1 MSNLWTVTYAFKICN
16 LAKLRA
22 DILLRFQWQI
32 KRASLGLGLA
42 LGFTS
47 TSPLRNTSRLKKR
60 QVELIKWW
68 RKIISKKGTTWCFLV
83 YYPGEKIRHWRKRIS
98 YWQKLRGMLYS
109 VTSVVRIDE
118 IVYFGTIHNIPTVEK
133 SYCPTI
139 LRKINQHL

>member
-16 LAKLRA
+16 LAKFWA
-22 DILLRFQWQI
+22 DVLLRFQWQI
-32 KRASLGLGLA
+32 ERASLGLGLA
-42 LGFTS
+42 PGFTS

-68 RKIISKKGTTWCFLV
+68 KKIKSKKGTGWCFLV
-83 YYPGEKIRHWRKRIS
+83 YCLEKKYIWRKRTS

-109 VTSVVRIDE
+109 VTSVVRSDK